1 MPRRTS
7 LISLS
12 DRELAARF
20 QHGDR
25 AALEVVVDRYRRFAR
40 AKSRGYFLMGGDAA
54 DVEQEALIGLFK
66 AVRDFDCQQ
75 DTPFRAFAELC
86 ITRQIISAIKAATRH
101 KHHALNVA
109 VPLAGAGD
117 EGTEE
122 RGLEAVL
129 PDQHETDPADAV
141 IEAESLGGFRS
152 LVENRLSPLEV
163 EVLDLFAAG
172 HSYGEIA
179 EMLARHT
186 KAVDNALQRIK
197 HKLEP
202 AVATVA

>member
-1 MPRRTS
+1 MSRRTS
-7 LISLS
+7 LVSLS
-12 DRELAARF
+12 DRELTARF

-25 AALEVVVDRYRRFAR
+25 ASLEVLIDRYRRFAR
-40 AKSRGYFLMGGDAA
+40 SKSRGYFLMGGDAA

-101 KHHALNVA
+101 KHHALNLA
-109 VPLAGAGD
+109 VPLTGAAG

-129 PDQHETDPADAV
+129 ADQRELDPAGAV
-141 IEAESLGGFRS
+141 IDAESLAGLRH
-152 LVENRLSPLEV
+152 LVESRLSPLEL

-172 HSYGEIA
+172 HSYREIA
-179 EMLARHT
+179 ELLARHT
-186 KAVDNALQRIK
+186 KAIDNALQRIK
-197 HKLEP
+197 FKLEP
-202 AVATVA
+202 AVAAA